1 LSFRVPNEV
10 TSSLLAATTAFI
22 GGNVLNLPV
31 WGIFIGWAATYLAGG
46 PNRATLTKLLP
57 AMVAGSSFALV
68 IVLLDNQFGTA
79 FGISTV
85 AKDAVLALVIFVINT
100 ALMYAGRT
108 RALALV
114 PGMFCGFASYFATV
128 FGGFGFL
135 PHNPLA
141 AWLSVVLMNAL
152 GPVFALIAHAVATRG
167 DIAPARAKTP
177 AASGRDS

>member
-1 LSFRVPNEV
+1 
-10 TSSLLAATTAFI
+10 
-22 GGNVLNLPV
+22 
-31 WGIFIGWAATYLAGG
+31 
-46 PNRATLTKLLP
+46 
-57 AMVAGSSFALV
+57 V

-152 GPVFALIAHAVATRG
+152 DRSSRSSLTLWPLERHRARTCEDTRCVR
-167 DIAPARAKTP
+167 ARQL
-177 AASGRDS
+177 ASQPS